1 MRRKIVEIDDP
12 HMEMKALNLIPNDS
26 ILNIIDLSKNLIDT
40 EDDSRVFQFS
50 AQEIKNI
57 DLQADTSARVM
68 VVSDGENF
76 LVPSVIYRTKKNN
89 HLYEVSSVNNFMSPE
104 NYNEFAHLIAQ
115 ELESEHE
122 VAIYNFE
129 LIKQKDHWLVTKKYR
144 GMTND
149 IIRHELASS
158 VHVIDTLVKLLLGN
172 KIGDNLSLEE
182 IFNNFDEQYLLTIDD
197 KRYKLLNKEEME
209 DELKNLR

>member
-12 HMEMKALNLIPNDS
+12 HMEMSSLDLIPSKS
-26 ILNIIDLSKNLIDT
+26 ILNIIDLSKNLVDT
-40 EDDSRVFQFS
+40 DDKRVFQFS
-50 AQEIKNI
+50 AQEIKNM
-57 DLQADTSARVM
+57 DLKANTSARVM

-89 HLYEVSSVNNFMSPE
+89 HLYEVSSVNNFMTQS
-104 NYNEFAHLIAQ
+104 NYDEFNHLIAQ
-115 ELESEHE
+115 ELEKDDQ

-129 LIKQKDHWLVTKKYR
+129 MIKREDHWLVTKKYR

-172 KIGDNLSLEE
+172 KIGADLSLDE
-182 IFNNFDEQYLLTIDD
+182 IFNNADEQYLLTIDD
-197 KRYKLLNKEEME
+197 KRYKLLNKEEMQKTV
-209 DELKNLR
+209 DELD